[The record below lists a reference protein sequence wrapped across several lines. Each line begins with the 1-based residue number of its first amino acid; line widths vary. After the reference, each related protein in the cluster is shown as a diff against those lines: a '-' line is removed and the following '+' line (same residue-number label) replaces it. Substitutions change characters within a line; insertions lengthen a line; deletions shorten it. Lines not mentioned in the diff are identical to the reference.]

1 MNARLVHCCHFFRA
15 GAVATAITALALAPV
30 TKATEQLTNR
40 SFDQAG
46 GVGWS
51 VEPYTSPTPPYT
63 AWEPFAIDGEVDL
76 YRKYSGTDVKM
87 LWQVLDI
94 SNVSG
99 VSGTASMKL
108 KIGDLSNFP
117 NRGTSS
123 TKVYLDYLDESGS
136 PQRMLLLSPDNNDVP
151 HGSEGQLFS
160 TSFDVPPGAQ
170 KITGFSVDRTF
181 GGYFYAME
189 FSLDLQAPAPQ
200 LPAIAVENDGT
211 PLTSNG
217 GHTWMGQSV
226 VGVPA
231 STVTFTVKNTGTQ
244 PLTLSEVTVEG
255 TDAGDFG
262 VTQPDVTSV
271 LPQESTTFTVTFT
284 PSAAD
289 ERLATLNIV
298 SNDTPNSPFIINLT
312 GNGMMPRVTLTSP
325 LADSSIVGGA
335 AIALEAVVESF
346 GASISKVEFYDGE
359 TLIGTGVCGLDG
371 YWSFPDGSS
380 LSVSVM
386 YDSLDVY
393 DAANGCM
400 YYPTSGSFTSPL
412 TWQGTLYSSVL
423 ETEFQAA
430 IDFTHGSDNTLNA
443 QLSGT
448 DGQSVTLTGG
458 IGFNPKFTLS
468 WPHASAGTHE
478 LTARVFYGAE
488 RSEISAPETI
498 HVEATPV
505 IGVEQPADTAL
516 TSGSS
521 SVDFGSSYPG
531 MPLSLDFTVKNT
543 GNATLNDIVVTLEG
557 TNAGDYAL
565 TTTPADSLLEG
576 KAMTFTV
583 TFTPST
589 TGSLPATLS
598 IASNDTT
605 NTPFTISLMGYGMDP
620 PQVTLTSPL
629 ADASFA
635 TGEVIALEATVETF
649 GGSVTGLEFYDGET
663 LIGSGQIGLYGG
675 WSYPDGSHLAVMAGE
690 SGTTVFSF
698 D

>member
-1 MNARLVHCCHFFRA
+1 MNARLVHCSHFFRA

-40 SFDQAG
+40 SFEVPG

-63 AWEPFAIDGEVDL
+63 AWAPFAVDDEVNL
-76 YRKYSGTDVKM
+76 YRKYPFPEVPPVKM

-94 SNVSG
+94 SNVG
-99 VSGTASMKL
+99 GISGTASVVL
-108 KIGDLSNFP
+108 KRDFSNFAQ
-117 NRGTSS
+117 GAASS
-123 TKVYLDYLDESGS
+123 TTIYLEFLNGSGITEEK
-136 PQRMLLLSPDNNDVP
+136 LLLRPDNYEVP
-151 HGSEGQLFS
+151 QDSVGLLFS
-160 TSFDVPPGAQ
+160 TSFSLPADAQ
-170 KITGFSVDRTF
+170 KITGFNVYRTY
-181 GGYFYAME
+181 GGPFYALE
-189 FSLDLQAPAPQ
+189 FSLDLQPPAPQ
-200 LPAIAVENDGT
+200 SPAIGVENDGT

-262 VTQPDVTSV
+262 VTQPDVSSV
-271 LPQESTTFTVTFT
+271 PPQESTTFTVTFT
-284 PSAAD
+284 PSAAG

-312 GNGMMPRVTLTSP
+312 GYGMLPMVTLTSP
-325 LADSSIVGGA
+325 IADSIFPGGT
-335 AIALEAVVESF
+335 AIALEAAVESF

-371 YWSFPDGSS
+371 YWSFPDESS

-393 DAANGCM
+393 DAPNGCM
-400 YYPTSGSFTSPL
+400 YYSTSGSFTSPL
-412 TWQGTLYSSVL
+412 TWQGTLYSSVQ

-458 IGFNPKFTLS
+458 IGMYNKFTLS
-468 WPHASAGTHE
+468 WPHASAGTHD

-488 RSEISAPETI
+488 QFVISDPVTI

-531 MPLSLDFTVKNT
+531 VPLSLDFTVKNT
-543 GNATLNDIVVTLEG
+543 GNATLNDILVTVEG
-557 TNAGDYAL
+557 ANAGDYVL

-576 KAMTFTV
+576 
-583 TFTPST
+583 
-589 TGSLPATLS
+589 
-598 IASNDTT
+598 
-605 NTPFTISLMGYGMDP
+605 
-620 PQVTLTSPL
+620 
-629 ADASFA
+629 
-635 TGEVIALEATVETF
+635 
-649 GGSVTGLEFYDGET
+649 
-663 LIGSGQIGLYGG
+663 
-675 WSYPDGSHLAVMAGE
+675 
-690 SGTTVFSF
+690 
-698 D
+698 